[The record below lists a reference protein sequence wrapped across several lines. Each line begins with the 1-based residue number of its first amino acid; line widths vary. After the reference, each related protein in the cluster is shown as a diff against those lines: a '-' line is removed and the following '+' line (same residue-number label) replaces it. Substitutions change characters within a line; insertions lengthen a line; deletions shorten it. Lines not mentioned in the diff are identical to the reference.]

1 MRYNVF
7 RMLRDKYREY
17 QSFGSPELKWIRR
30 EAEKLNAELEQLKVI
45 QQQQQHQ
52 EEVMAKAAIR
62 FAGHRIQHIQAAST
76 DGKHKINST
85 VEHLVKEGSPAMED
99 RIAAQAQASVEA
111 AIRAGGLSTSSASIP
126 APAAAVAAVD
136 NGGRGSEQH
145 VTKDCRPAKAQTE
158 RSKGQSLSGRQGVQH
173 VRGRKVWRSDEQ

>member
-1 MRYNVF
+1 MRYNIF
-7 RMLRDKYREY
+7 RMLRDMYREY

-30 EAEKLNAELEQLKVI
+30 EAEKLNAELEQLKII

-62 FAGHRIQHIQAAST
+62 FAGRRIQHIQAAST

-85 VEHLVKEGSPAMED
+85 VEHLVKEGTPAMED

-111 AIRAGGLSTSSASIP
+111 AIRAGGLSTRGVTIP

-136 NGGRGSEQH
+136 NEGRGSEQH
-145 VTKDCRPAKAQTE
+145 TEDCRPEKAETKS
-158 RSKGQSLSGRQGVQH
+158 SKGQSISSRQGVQR
-173 VRGRKVWRSDEQ
+173 VRGREARRSDEQ